1 LTTAAGFATGAN
13 YVVRVTANLD
23 GKTLA
28 DLAVFNAGEAA
39 VNVTMQQGVAVAAA
53 DANGN
58 VPANIRAVKS
68 NLAAADGLG
77 ALSEWYDAE
86 SYVPVLGQEIRD
98 AMKLAPTAGA
108 PAAGSIDDKIDNVTV
123 AIDGQDIADALL
135 LAPSA
140 GAAEPGSVYATLSG
154 ALKTTGDSWHEVETL
169 PGALVE
175 IYEGNAIDAVTGA
188 LVAAVTSDLFGVY
201 PKITSFNDEIFV
213 GISHE
218 PASGTSAV
226 IAKLNSDMTLTF
238 DRWLPEEGVASMV
251 VSPDGEYLIVMGVDE
266 RLPQNKSWIYI
277 RDKAGAWTDVEI
289 LTDGGFGLHAV
300 DGLFV
305 GNRLYVCG
313 YMTGHIRWTDDLGV
327 SWSGA
332 TTLPEEPT
340 RVTRLASVGDSLLVG
355 VWVEPENRVWRS
367 VDDGATWDILYSFAL
382 PDAIGRGTPHIGTRG
397 ISLVN
402 WRDVVVLP
410 IYPNTLLTIDA
421 DGATS
426 EYITP
431 FNLPYNLWVWNG
443 AESVDEWLWVLG
455 AEGVWR
461 SKDMRQWERVWQ
473 VQSDNPFDSGNT
485 DYDRLIN
492 LSIVGDN
499 LYVATRGTST
509 QIFRRPVDPVVA
521 QQHQQSDA
529 LLLAPS
535 AGAAADGSVY
545 KHLDDI
551 LLDTGTTLPAAIA
564 VIDSNVDLLLAVDTS
579 TTDATAAG
587 AISRRRGNSWAIP
600 LTIGAI
606 TGYTSLW
613 FTIKSSYDDADTS
626 ALVQV
631 KLNSP
636 SALDGLLYVNGAT
649 ASSAALGGITVSDA
663 TTGAIVVNVD
673 ETITDD
679 LAPGTYY
686 YDVQTLIAGAVATP
700 DSGVFTVTADVTR
713 SVA

>member
-1 LTTAAGFATGAN
+1 
-13 YVVRVTANLD
+13 
-23 GKTLA
+23 
-28 DLAVFNAGEAA
+28 
-39 VNVTMQQGVAVAAA
+39 MQQGVAVAAA